1 MKSIYNYFDYR
12 EYLYDFYK
20 VKKEESSSFSYRL
33 FSDRAGFKSK
43 SFIQHIIDGKKNL
56 SDESTEKLN
65 KVLKLSKKQFQYFK
79 DLIGFN
85 QAKSVSVR
93 NLYFEKLCLYNSRST
108 SKQLQLQQ
116 YDYFNKWYN
125 NSIRELVCHVDF
137 NEDYEKLGR
146 FVKPAISGRDARIS
160 VQLLLKLGLIEKNG
174 NKYHQIDKFI
184 TTGNEVRSIAVQNFH
199 LQNLNLAG
207 ESIDSCPSADREIS
221 SLVIGL
227 SEDGFTKYKSEIQN
241 FREKLLDIADKDGS
255 MERVYHVNFQMFPTS
270 EKISD
275 EDRIK

>member
-1 MKSIYNYFDYR
+1 MKSIYNYFNYR
-12 EYLYDFYK
+12 DYLYDFYK
-20 VKKEESSSFSYRL
+20 AKKEQNSGFSYRV
-33 FSDRAGFKSK
+33 FSDHAGFKSK

-65 KVLKLSKKQFQYFK
+65 TVLKLSKKQFQYFK
-79 DLIGFN
+79 DLVAFN

-93 NLYFEKLCLYNSRST
+93 NAFFEKLCSYNSRSS
-108 SKQLQLQQ
+108 SKQLMIQQ

-125 NSIRELVCHVDF
+125 NSIRELVCTIDF

-146 FVKPAISGRDARIS
+146 FVKPSISGRDARIS
-160 VQLLLKLGLIEKNG
+160 VNLLLKLGLIKKDG
-174 NKYHQIDKFI
+174 KRYKQTDKFI

-207 ESIDSCPSADREIS
+207 ESIDRCPSVEREIS
-221 SLVIGL
+221 SMVIGL
-227 SEDGFTKYKSEIQN
+227 SEDGFLKYKNEIQN
-241 FREKLLDIADKDGS
+241 FRERLLNIADKDKP
-255 MERVYHVNFQMFPTS
+255 MERIYHVNFQMFPTS

-275 EDRIK
+275 SDRIK